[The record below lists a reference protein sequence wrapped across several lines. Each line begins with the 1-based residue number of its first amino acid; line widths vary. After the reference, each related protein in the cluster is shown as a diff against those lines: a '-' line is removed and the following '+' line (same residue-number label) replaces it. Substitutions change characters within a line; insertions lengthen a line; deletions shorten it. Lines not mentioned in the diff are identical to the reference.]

1 MTRTAA
7 AKIQLRCTV
16 NDVEFQVVSFNT
28 SFESNSIPS
37 AQILVPVG
45 RNSETDAAAKIH
57 ANVRKFKISD
67 PVKVFMKVFT
77 APGPNEEDWPNGE
90 VLIFDGFLAGT
101 GFRKNVSQVS
111 YVLHVRHWLVQLTYS
126 SCLSADSH
134 PMNPAQMT
142 FASITPARAATGGG
156 TFGVNGILP
165 YGFDSGI
172 ADAITSEGDIWGEAL
187 LPWLKSTAEVNQ
199 FDSYDPLLADFAL
212 EGRPNTSALKALEK
226 FSIAGDYQPLIL
238 DMEALDSETV
248 AQAIEMAIQ
257 DTTYMSFAN
266 TTFWNKIV
274 RDFGANYLF
283 SVVPRIEDA
292 YVVPAL
298 GGTRKDFN
306 VSITA
311 DEYASIDLGAHL
323 EHRLHGVGILAAG
336 ASLSGVF
343 ANEVGIG
350 GWYAPDDD
358 AEGMVMVRSGPAWLQ
373 HALIPAGFAGQSS
386 APRGVVATAAQP
398 GAGNAGTQPNMATRG
413 RTIKNLLDRY
423 AESVY
428 VHEALK
434 SRQGSLTGKLRFDI
448 APGSIVRI
456 EVAGDAFVPKDRL
469 GEALFANIIRV
480 TISIDANAQ
489 KAFTSFNLSHVR
501 TEDENTEAGMS
512 VDRHPLYDAVWTGTS
527 LSDEFN

>member
-1 MTRTAA
+1 
-7 AKIQLRCTV
+7 
-16 NDVEFQVVSFNT
+16 
-28 SFESNSIPS
+28 
-37 AQILVPVG
+37 
-45 RNSETDAAAKIH
+45 
-57 ANVRKFKISD
+57 
-67 PVKVFMKVFT
+67 MKVLT
-77 APGPNEEDWPNGE
+77 GPGPDEEDWPSGE

-126 SCLSADSH
+126 SCLSTDSH

-142 FASITPARAATGGG
+142 FASITPARSATGGG

-172 ADAITSEGDIWGEAL
+172 AEAITTEVDIWGDAL
-187 LPWLKSTAEVNQ
+187 LPWLKATAEVNQ
-199 FDSYDPLLADFAL
+199 FESDDPILADFAL
-212 EGRPNTSALKALEK
+212 EGKPNTTALKALER
-226 FSIAGDYQPLIL
+226 FSLAGDYQPLIV
-238 DMEALDSETV
+238 DMTALDSDTV

-292 YVVPAL
+292 YIVPAL
-298 GGTRKDFN
+298 GGTQTDFD

-311 DEYASIDLGAHL
+311 DEYASINLGAHL

-336 ASLSGVF
+336 AALGGMF

-350 GWYAPDDD
+350 GWYAPDEEAD
-358 AEGMVMVRSGPAWLQ
+358 GMVMVRSGPAWLQ

-386 APRGVVATAAQP
+386 APSGVVATAAQP
-398 GAGNAGTQPNMATRG
+398 GTGNAGTQPNMAVKAG
-413 RTIKNLLDRY
+413 TIKSLLDRY

-448 APGSIVRI
+448 APGSITRI
-456 EVAGDAFVPKDRL
+456 EVAGDAFVPGDRL

-480 TISIDANAQ
+480 TISIDANSQ

-501 TEDENTEAGMS
+501 TEDENATDGMS
-512 VDRHPLYDAVWTGTS
+512 VDRHPLYDATWTGTA
-527 LSDEFN
+527 LSDEFS